1 MKRICIVLHSF
12 SDFYEKALPNYS
24 NVLSPTP
31 KNFNSIDYL
40 LKQYHLTYLKL
51 DKF

>member
-24 NVLSPTP
+24 SVK
-31 KNFNSIDYL
+31 KNKQKFFSIQNSLIL
-40 LKQYHLTYLKL
+40 N
-51 DKF
+51 F